1 MKAFISRRDF
11 LKAAGITAAAAALAG
26 CSSSGG
32 SASGSS
38 AGGKTIRVGVFE
50 PASGDNGAGG
60 KQEVLGVEY
69 ANSLAPTVEIG
80 GETYNVELVEV
91 DNQSSTDKAVTAA
104 QELVSKKVSIVLGSY
119 GSGVS
124 IAAAPTFQS
133 ASIPAIGCS
142 CTNAAVTAGND
153 YYFRVCFL
161 DPFQGSVMASFAM
174 EEFGAKKAY
183 VLSMLGDDYTVGL
196 AKNFVKAFEAAGGE
210 IVADETFVEG
220 TADFSAYL
228 NNAVSGGADVIFAPS
243 AIAYAPQIIEQA
255 SALGVSLPI
264 LGGDTWENSAIS
276 DAQNGTDMQV
286 FVSTFFD
293 ENDESGLAKEFVS
306 GYKAWLN
313 GNSQNLTNNGGNDV
327 VAAVS
332 ALGYDA
338 YMAAVAAIEKAQS
351 TDGTAIRDALAGLS
365 IDAVTGALSF
375 DANGDAVKS
384 TAYIKQ
390 AINGSFQFYKVQSA
404 D

>member
-38 AGGKTIRVGVFE
+38 AGGKTIKIGVFE

-142 CTNAAVTAGND
+142 CTNPAVTEANP

-161 DPFQGSVMASFAM
+161 DPFQGSVMANFAKD
-174 EEFGAKKAY
+174 EFSAANAY
-183 VLSMLGDDYTVGL
+183 VLSMLGEDYGSGL
-196 AKNFVKAFEAAGGE
+196 ATYFVNAFEDLGGTVTSE
-210 IVADETFVEG
+210 QFPEG
-220 TADFSAYL
+220 TSDFSAYIQ
-228 NNAVSGGADVIFAPS
+228 NAINAGADVIFAPC
-243 AIAYAPQIIEQA
+243 ATTYA
-255 SALGVSLPI
+255 
-264 LGGDTWENSAIS
+264 
-276 DAQNGTDMQV
+276 
-286 FVSTFFD
+286 
-293 ENDESGLAKEFVS
+293 AKEFVT
-306 GYKAWLN
+306 GFKEWLN
-313 GNSQNLTNNGGNDV
+313 ADSQKLTNNGGNDI

-338 YMAAVAAIEKAQS
+338 YMVALEAIKAAGS
-351 TDGTAIRDALAGLS
+351 TDGTAIRDALYGVNY
-365 IDAVTGALSF
+365 DGVTGNITF
-375 DANGDAVKS
+375 DQTTGDANKDM
-384 TAYIKQ
+384 AYIKK
-390 AINGSFQFYKVQSA
+390 AADGAFEFVKTQSVEG
-404 D
+404 